1 MDNFSQKENEYFFDE
16 AIQIISTD
24 IKDEKNRELLARLN
38 KLLTRARKFLID
50 KEYEEYF
57 NNTRLA
63 FYAAHD
69 LNNDVLKDYS
79 ELFMTFIKDSLAET
93 RTELKIMSSGLF
105 GKKKYKYHV
114 KRANLLLE
122 EFENYRIAAS
132 DLESFTITQ
141 FDQNEEEG
149 EKE

>member
-1 MDNFSQKENEYFFDE
+1 MKRFSQEENEYFFDE

-24 IKDEKNRELLARLN
+24 IKDEKNRQLLANLN

-50 KEYEEYF
+50 KDYDEYLI
-57 NNTRLA
+57 NTKLA
-63 FYAAHD
+63 FHAAHE
-69 LNNDVLKDYS
+69 LNTNALKDYS

-105 GKKKYKYHV
+105 GKKKYRAHLTK
-114 KRANLLLE
+114 ANLLLD

-132 DLESFTITQ
+132 DLDSFNISQ
-141 FDQNEEEG
+141 FDEDK